1 MTCPFRR
8 AASQH
13 QFANGSGSRNPG
25 FRSRQS
31 SVHLP
36 GPEEDDGDNNTLTL
50 KNLSEALKLLTA
62 PSMGKRESTVSV
74 HRVRSCTSLFA
85 FRCLSATV

>member
-8 AASQH
+8 ASSQH
-13 QFANGSGSRNPG
+13 QFANGSGSSTKKPE

-36 GPEEDDGDNNTLTL
+36 GPEEEDGERNTLTL
-50 KNLSEALKLLTA
+50 KNLSEALQLLTA
-62 PSMGKRESTVSV
+62 PSSLYRSTLKDCEYAYVSAMFE
-74 HRVRSCTSLFA
+74 T
-85 FRCLSATV
+85 TKD